1 MARRDPLLGLLL
13 ALFGL
18 VALGAAILAIMNA
31 TGGRVLLQLQPTWP
45 C

>member
-18 VALGAAILAIMNA
+18 MALGAAVLAIINV
-31 TGGRVLLQLQPTWP
+31 TSGRVLLQTG
-45 C
+45 